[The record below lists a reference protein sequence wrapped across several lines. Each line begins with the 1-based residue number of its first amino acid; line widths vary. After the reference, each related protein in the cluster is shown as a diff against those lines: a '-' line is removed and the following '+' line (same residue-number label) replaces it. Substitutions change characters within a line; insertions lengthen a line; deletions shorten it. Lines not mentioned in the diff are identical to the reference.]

1 MNKYSTVHLVNR
13 IFSLQVYSE
22 YNYVKRRSKK
32 LITHLSLSSV
42 IVPKTMYGS
51 AYEIIELCP
60 FDIDP
65 AATTQQPITVTI
77 LSTVAIPPLPIT
89 SIAGALV
96 GVLALIIT
104 AVVIVI
110 RESR

>member
-1 MNKYSTVHLVNR
+1 
-13 IFSLQVYSE
+13 
-22 YNYVKRRSKK
+22 
-32 LITHLSLSSV
+32 
-42 IVPKTMYGS
+42 MYGS
-51 AYEIIELCP
+51 AYKIIELCP

-65 AATTQQPITVTI
+65 AATTQQPLTTI
-77 LSTVAIPPLPIT
+77 LSTVANPPLPII

-110 RESR
+110 VIVFALKRQV